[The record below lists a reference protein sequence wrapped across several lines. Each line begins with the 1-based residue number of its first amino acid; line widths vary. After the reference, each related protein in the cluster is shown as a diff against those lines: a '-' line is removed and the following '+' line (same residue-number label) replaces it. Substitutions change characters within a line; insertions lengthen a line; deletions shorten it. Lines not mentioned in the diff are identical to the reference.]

1 MALSLSL
8 PPIPMGAII
17 AGSLIT
23 LHVALQAIL
32 GFPSQSSE
40 EATSAMRSAV
50 VFALLIAYALTASR
64 VASAATA
71 RDLRRIGART
81 EGPGMA
87 GARTES
93 DRHSTPMAVLRRG
106 RIAGGLGVLMA
117 LGLIVTL
124 SLQDPRV
131 TPSSFL
137 TSSFW
142 RSEWL
147 WAWLFVPLL
156 FWIVGRGIY
165 FQSQGVR
172 QMSAAAR
179 EEIPIDLLDLRPAQV
194 MGRMALRSSLI
205 WILGLTLASLL
216 FIEPGFLGT
225 VSVLFMGGI
234 LAVGV
239 ATFLIPMR
247 GIRDRLR
254 AARRDELERLDAEI
268 RVFRDRE
275 RTGQK
280 SEPGRLADRLA
291 YRQHIESLS
300 EWPVDTATLTRFGL
314 YLLIP
319 LGSWLGGA
327 LMERLLGRLLD

>member
-131 TPSSFL
+131 NSSSFL

-179 EEIPIDLLDLRPAQV
+179 EELPIDLLDLRPAQV